1 MSKKDKEIEK
11 KLDDVM
17 VDIERI
23 FDGKLS
29 KESKLHF
36 IRGYISFKL
45 YSTKVDGIIEG
56 LENARKKLTP

>member
-1 MSKKDKEIEK
+1 MSKKNEEIEI

-17 VDIERI
+17 KDIERI
-23 FDGKLS
+23 FDGKLT

-45 YSTKVDGIIEG
+45 YSTHIDGRLQGMKELRESTKI
-56 LENARKKLTP
+56 